1 MFFLGPLRI
10 GNASPEAA
18 YDAGHR
24 LFNEKKGSAFP
35 YLKYAAEQGHAKA
48 QYGLGSCYKNGLG
61 CREDLRKALYWY
73 EKAAQQNYYRA
84 QYEIAE
90 IYGHGKGVPVN
101 EKKALYWYECAAE
114 SGTSKDWCYSVV
126 LFVCSLY
133 YEKGRGCEVN
143 LDKALYWQQ
152 KLLKICI
159 EDIKKSLDRKN
170 ERSIELNISSLVEC
184 CETIHRLRS
193 QMGGAADAE
202 ELNIAL
208 SYLDMQREL
217 LEENIINHIEKR
229 DYRYI
234 EVPTENLVRNL
245 DTIHQLRVKLGHD
258 PKKRAESGALQKLF
272 NALMKE
278 FHETATKNDISVQT
292 RDAYQK
298 WHTIYKKIH
307 LYIHP
312 NCGKMFGDGA
322 VS

>member
-10 GNASPEAA
+10 GTTSPEAA
-18 YDAGHR
+18 YNIGHR
-24 LFNEKKGSAFP
+24 LFNEKKGSAFR

-61 CREDLRKALYWY
+61 CREDLLKALYWY
-73 EKAAQQNYYRA
+73 EKSAQQDYYRA
-84 QYEIAE
+84 QSETAE
-90 IYGHGKGVPVN
+90 IYARGRGVPVD
-101 EKKALYWYECAAE
+101 EKKALYWYERAAE
-114 SGTSKDWCYSVV
+114 SGTREDWCYSVV
-126 LFVCSLY
+126 LYTCSLFY
-133 YEKGRGCEVN
+133 TEGRGCEVN

-152 KLLKICI
+152 KLLKVYM
-159 EDIKKSLDRKN
+159 EDIKKAQDYKS
-170 ERSIELNISSLVEC
+170 ERSIEVGISNLVEC
-184 CETIHRLRS
+184 CDTIHQLRS
-193 QMGGAADAE
+193 QLGEVDNTK

-217 LEENIINHIEKR
+217 LEESLIIRIDNR

-234 EVPTENLVRNL
+234 EVPAEKLVRNL

-258 PKKRAESGALQKLF
+258 PKNRARSDALQKLF

-278 FHETATKNDISVQT
+278 FHDTTEKYDISVQAI
-292 RDAYQK
+292 DAYQK
-298 WHTIYKKIH
+298 WHAIYKKIH

-312 NCGKMFGDGA
+312 NCGKLFIDGA